1 MHKNEAISNVASKA
15 MEQIFDIAQFAI
27 SRITDGA
34 VGDIEPMLQTSFTE
48 VAKRAA
54 ALDALAKNDAQEIVP
69 SMAPLEKQIRG
80 RKTRAPVTPT
90 QEILEPIPTS
100 ENDFVEQSDAVEV
113 EPEAVE
119 DTTPTQPFSEVQSQD
134 EVDDNPDFPNHPDD
148 WFSQDVERA
157 RNACRSL
164 LAKVVSKNGTE
175 AARKSIMDTVGKPRV
190 TDFDAEDCTKFYR
203 AFRNNV

>member
-54 ALDALAKNDAQEIVP
+54 ALDALAKNDADEVV
-69 SMAPLEKQIRG
+69 ATEKRT
-80 RKTRAPVTPT
+80 RKPRTPKT
-90 QEILEPIPTS
+90 TNDVVLDTITGS
-100 ENDFVEQSDAVEV
+100 ENDFVEENEVVEV
-113 EPEAVE
+113 EPEVE
-119 DTTPTQPFSEVQSQD
+119 ADTSFLGVSAQD
-134 EVDDNPDFPNHPDD
+134 AEPDLEQDDNSDFPNHPDS
-148 WFSQDVERA
+148 WFVADVERA

-164 LAKVVSKNGTE
+164 LAKVVSKDGTE

-190 TDFDAEDCTKFYR
+190 TDFNAEDCMEFYR